1 MSLKKATQCIHGSSH
16 SAPEEGINTPIYPSS
31 AFRYKEVENNI
42 YPRYYNTIN
51 QTVLIDKLCKLEQ
64 GESGL
69 LFSSGMAAIS
79 TTLLSLLE
87 KGDHLVLSGSV
98 YGGTYYMIEKEL
110 PKLGISY
117 TFLPDTEIDSFEQA
131 IQENTRLIYLE
142 TPSNPLLQLTDIA
155 AVSQLAK
162 SRGLLT
168 VIDNTFASPINQNP
182 LNLGID
188 VVLHSGTK
196 YLGGHSD
203 LSFGVSVGSKELID
217 RLYPHAV
224 NYGGNI
230 NALDA
235 YLIERSLKTLH
246 VRVRQQNENALQVA
260 RFLAERPEVRAVHYP
275 GLESHLQYALA
286 RQQMKGFGG
295 MLSFELNVDTLAET
309 GLFLD
314 QLQLIQPALSLG
326 GVESIICSPAETS
339 HIKMP
344 AEQRQ
349 AIGIVDGLLRLS
361 VGIEAV
367 EDILTDLTYA
377 FEATHSVFQP
387 MQSV

>member
-1 MSLKKATQCIHGSSH
+1 MSFKQATQCIHGSSH
-16 SAPEEGINTPIYPSS
+16 TAPEEGVNTPIYPSS
-31 AFRYKEVENNI
+31 AFRYKELENNV
-42 YPRYYNTIN
+42 YPRYYNTLN

-79 TTLLSLLE
+79 TTLLSLLQ

-98 YGGTYYMIEKEL
+98 YGGTYYMIEREL

-117 TFLPDTEIDSFEQA
+117 TFLPDTEVASFEEA
-131 IQENTRLIYLE
+131 IQANTRLIYLE

-162 SRGLLT
+162 DRGLLT

-182 LNLGID
+182 LDWGID
-188 VVLHSGTK
+188 VVVHSGTK

-203 LSFGVSVGSKELID
+203 LSFGVAIGTQELIAQ
-217 RLYPHAV
+217 LYPHAV

-235 YLIERSLKTLH
+235 YLIERSLKTLL
-246 VRVRQQNENALQVA
+246 VRVHQQNENALQLA
-260 RFLAERPEVRAVHYP
+260 RFLGEQPEVRAVHYP
-275 GLESHLQYALA
+275 GLESHPQHALA
-286 RQQMKGFGG
+286 SRQMKGYGG
-295 MLSFELNVDTLAET
+295 MLSFELNVDSLAET
-309 GLFLD
+309 NLFLD

-344 AEQRQ
+344 ADQRQ
-349 AIGIVDGLLRLS
+349 AVGIVEGLLRLS

-367 EDILTDLTYA
+367 EDLRADLVHA
-377 FEATHSVFQP
+377 FEATHSVFQS